1 MSRTGLLRYDITC
14 PLTAPTVKSHVA
26 SVVGIYDRLSYYSSP
41 CNERMDVMGR
51 NSLGR
56 SPTVYR

>member
-1 MSRTGLLRYDITC
+1 MTC

-41 CNERMDVMGR
+41 CNERMHVMGR